1 MNEYNNKNVRPV
13 DVLVNN
19 LLMDSVDKEENKL
32 KKENQTKRENLIG
45 QIFMDYYGLEIN
57 NDPAIF

>member
-19 LLMDSVDKEENKL
+19 LLIDSVDKEENKL
-32 KKENQTKRENLIG
+32 KKENST
-45 QIFMDYYGLEIN
+45 
-57 NDPAIF
+57 